1 MADTNPNSP
10 GAGSTTA
17 QKCPNC
23 GVSVR
28 SGELVCWNCSTALTP
43 LNGPIATRA
52 LEKAEEAFEITRSKT
67 IGSATGKPQGIVF
80 IINGQEVVL
89 NAGPKVMVGRFDPLS
104 STRPPDVDLAPFD
117 AEKLG
122 VSRHH
127 VQLNWRNGLIYI
139 ADVGSTNGT
148 LLNGQR
154 LIAGVERILRDNDE
168 LIIGHLRTLVRFV
181 NS

>member
-1 MADTNPNSP
+1 
-10 GAGSTTA
+10 
-17 QKCPNC
+17 
-23 GVSVR
+23 
-28 SGELVCWNCSTALTP
+28 VCWNCSTALTTA
-43 LNGPIATRA
+43 NISVATRA
-52 LEKAEEAFEITRSKT
+52 LDKAEETFEITRSKM

-80 IINGQEVVL
+80 IVNGQEVIL
-89 NAGPKVMVGRFDPLS
+89 NAGSKVIVGRGDPLS
-104 STRPPDVDLAPFD
+104 STPQPDVDLGPFG
-117 AEKLG
+117 AETLG

-127 VQLNWRNGLIYI
+127 VELNWRNGLIYI

-168 LIIGHLRTLVRFV
+168 LMIGHLRTLVRFV